1 MRMRSL
7 IAICLLL
14 GMVCSVP
21 VPAQS
26 GSGSRNDTRSTLRAA
41 NAEMDRLATKLA
53 GDWNSTETMERGS
66 FFPRGGS
73 RTGSVQVTLASG
85 GYTLLYEVH
94 SDGTAGK
101 LDGFHVIWWD
111 QKAQL
116 YRFFSCFNDAN
127 EVCVDRGTAHWEG
140 EALVNDYYFDVNGKR
155 TPGRDTFTFTRT
167 THTLIAAMQ
176 PEGSGKMT
184 TLITTRATRR

>member
-53 GDWNSTETMERGS
+53 GDWNSTETMERCS
-66 FFPRGGS
+66 LFPRGGS
-73 RTGSVQVTLASG
+73 RTGRVHVTLASG
-85 GYTLLYEVH
+85 GYTLLYEVD
-94 SDGTAGK
+94 S
-101 LDGFHVIWWD
+101 
-111 QKAQL
+111 
-116 YRFFSCFNDAN
+116 N

-140 EALVNDYYFDVNGKR
+140 EALVNDYYFEVNGKR
-155 TPGRDTFTFTRT
+155 IPGRDTFTFTRT
-167 THTLIAAMQ
+167 THTLVAAMQ